1 MLFIKYFLV
10 FIINCLYII
19 VVYMFV
25 HIHLTKKFNSYKYA
39 SKNNIIPIAFS
50 VFSIIFVGYVLVG
63 AIEHYLTKYIF

>member
-1 MLFIKYFLV
+1 
-10 FIINCLYII
+10 
-19 VVYMFV
+19 MFV
-25 HIHLTKKFNSYKYA
+25 HIHLTKKFNSYKYT